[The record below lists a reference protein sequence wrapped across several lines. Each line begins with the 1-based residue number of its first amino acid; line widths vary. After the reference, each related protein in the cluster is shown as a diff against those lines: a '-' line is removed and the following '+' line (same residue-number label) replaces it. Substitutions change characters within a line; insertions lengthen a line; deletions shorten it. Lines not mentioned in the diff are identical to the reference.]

1 MVLLILKMAAHYF
14 FTIQYP
20 KIFQSEDAKKLEVD
34 ELVLDKIM
42 YLVEKLFD
50 QGNINARFIFLE
62 S

>member
-1 MVLLILKMAAHYF
+1 MAAHYF